1 MSRKDPSMTAER
13 WNYLKNLGRAQPK
26 VRPQAQSQGDKRPS
40 EGRLVHLSK
49 PLVAVP
55 ITVPTG
61 EIGEDGEEIRKQIGE
76 RLIVSPYKGKT
87 FRRKKD
93 PDEVLAKMLGLS
105 KRQTRK
111 YRKSVKR
118 AMKESTRD

>member
-1 MSRKDPSMTAER
+1 MSCKDPSMTAER
-13 WNYLKNLGRAQPK
+13 WNYLKNLQ
-26 VRPQAQSQGDKRPS
+26 PS

-87 FRRKKD
+87 FRKQKDWTEQHAELKGMSRRQKLKFRKNFN
-93 PDEVLAKMLGLS
+93 
-105 KRQTRK
+105 
-111 YRKSVKR
+111 R
-118 AMKESTRD
+118 AMKEATRD